1 MQTPTFQPETTDP
14 QSGTRGRW
22 MVVIHNNHTNSFDE
36 VIVALMA
43 GTGCDIEEASIEAW
57 EAHHYGKAPV
67 HFAAQAEC
75 VEAAATISRV
85 GVVTDVLPEW
95 ND

>member
-1 MQTPTFQPETTDP
+1 MQSPLLQPEISDP
-14 QSGTRGRW
+14 QNGTGGRW

-43 GTGCDIEEASIEAW
+43 ATGCDLEEASIEAW

-67 HFAAQAEC
+67 HFADQSTC
-75 VEAAATISRV
+75 VDAAATISRI